1 MTFKRLILIL
11 STIVAVFLAGLS
23 LFNSWQEPQFQ
34 SRLELFQTDIVLQ
47 AATWEPQDDK
57 DNKYA
62 SARDAIL
69 GTKPLESATKQ
80 YEEAQKSAKAAL
92 EKAENSLDKL
102 RQPPVLRLPK
112 PQIQTS
118 SLGQLTSQPS
128 NGAEQKVLLKSLAEQ
143 RKVLAEI
150 DLRLGILQ
158 AQQDKTQE
166 ALKTWDEVK
175 QKATSQP
182 ELTETSEVLAGL
194 WNNSP
199 RLLPDA
205 PELIKANLNGWFR
218 FTALSRLYTLQ
229 QRDDAIASLKA
240 SQQAVAEQALLKLTI
255 VGVLPNLTALLGI
268 GLLIFL
274 IAQRV
279 WKGKESILAQNGE
292 LTWSTP
298 WDGETILQVFV
309 IGFFLMGQLLIPIV
323 FQLMFSILPIPRP
336 TGGNIRLQALYVLV
350 SYLLVAAG
358 SVGVLYLSI
367 KPFLPLP
374 DGWFRFRLGGK
385 WFLWGFGGYCVA
397 LPIVLLVSVI
407 NQQIWKGQGGS
418 NPLLQLALEGQDSVA
433 LGIFF
438 VTAAIAAPLFEEFL
452 FRGFLLPSLTRYMP
466 LWGAI
471 LLSAFLFAAA
481 HLSLSEI
488 LPLFSLGIVLGVVY
502 TRSRN
507 LLASMLLHSLWN
519 SGTLLAL
526 FTLGSSNN

>member
-1 MTFKRLILIL
+1 MSFKRLILIL
-11 STIVAVFLAGLS
+11 STVVAILLAGSS
-23 LFNSWQEPQFQ
+23 LFSSWQQPQFQ
-34 SRLELFQTDIVLQ
+34 SRLELFQTDIALQ
-47 AATWEPQDDK
+47 AATWEPQNDE

-92 EKAENSLDKL
+92 EKAEISLDKL
-102 RQPPVLRLPK
+102 RQPPVLPK

-118 SLGQLTSQPS
+118 SLGQLTSQS
-128 NGAEQKVLLKSLAEQ
+128 STDAQQKLLLKSLAEQ

-158 AQQDKTQE
+158 AKQQKTE
-166 ALKTWDEVK
+166 AAFKSWDEVK
-175 QKATSQP
+175 QKAKSQP
-182 ELTETSEVLAGL
+182 ELTVTSEVLEGL
-194 WNNSP
+194 WDSSP

-218 FTALSRLYTLQ
+218 FTALSQLYKLQ
-229 QRDDAIASLKA
+229 QRDDGIASLKA
-240 SQQAVAEQALLKLTI
+240 SQQAIAKQALLKLTI
-255 VGVLPNLTALLGI
+255 VGLLPNLAALVGI

-274 IAQRV
+274 IGQRV
-279 WKGKESILAQNGE
+279 WKGKESILAGNSQ

-298 WDGETILQVFV
+298 WNGETILQVFV
-309 IGFFLMGQLLIPIV
+309 IGFFLMGQLFIP
-323 FQLMFSILPIPRP
+323 LAFSTLSSVLPIPRP
-336 TGGNIRLQALYVLV
+336 SGNIRLQALYVLI

-358 SVGVLYLSI
+358 SLGVLYLSI
-367 KPFLPLP
+367 ERFRPLP
-374 DGWFRFRLGGK
+374 TGWFRFRLGGK

-397 LPIVLLVSVI
+397 LPIVLIVSLI

-452 FRGFLLPSLTRYMP
+452 FRGFLLPSLTRYVP
-466 LWGAI
+466 VWGSI

-502 TRSRN
+502 TRSQN
-507 LLASMLLHSLWN
+507 LLAPMLLHSLWN
-519 SGTLLAL
+519 SGTLLTL

>member
-1 MTFKRLILIL
+1 MSFKRLILIL
-11 STIVAVFLAGLS
+11 STVVAILLAGSS
-23 LFNSWQEPQFQ
+23 LFSSWQQPQFQ

-47 AATWEPQDDK
+47 AATWEPQDNE

-69 GTKPLESATKQ
+69 GSKPLESATKQ
-80 YEEAQKSAKAAL
+80 YEEARKSAKAAL
-92 EKAENSLDKL
+92 EKAESSLDKL
-102 RQPPVLRLPK
+102 RQPPVLPLSK

-118 SLGQLTSQPS
+118 FLGQLKSQSSTDPQ
-128 NGAEQKVLLKSLAEQ
+128 QKLLLKSLAEQ

-158 AQQDKTQE
+158 AQQQKTE
-166 ALKTWDEVK
+166 AAFKSWDEVK
-175 QKATSQP
+175 QKAKSQP
-182 ELTETSEVLAGL
+182 ELIETSEVLAGL
-194 WNNSP
+194 WDNSP

-218 FTALSRLYTLQ
+218 FTTLSQLYKLQ

-240 SQQAVAEQALLKLTI
+240 SQQAIAEQALLKLTI
-255 VGVLPNLTALLGI
+255 VGLLPNLAALVGI

-274 IAQRV
+274 IGQRV
-279 WKGKESILAQNGE
+279 WKGKESILALNGQ
-292 LTWSTP
+292 LAWSTP

-309 IGFFLMGQLLIPIV
+309 IGFFLMGQLFIP
-323 FQLMFSILPIPRP
+323 LAFSTLSSVLPIPRP
-336 TGGNIRLQALYVLV
+336 SGNIRLQALYVLI

-358 SVGVLYLSI
+358 SLGVLYLSI
-367 KPFLPLP
+367 ERFRPLP

-397 LPIVLLVSVI
+397 LPIVLIVSLI

-452 FRGFLLPSLTRYMP
+452 FRGFLLPSLTRYVP
-466 LWGAI
+466 VWVSI

-502 TRSRN
+502 TRSQN
-507 LLASMLLHSLWN
+507 LLAPMLLHSLWN
-519 SGTLLAL
+519 SGTLLTL